1 MESSVSFRVLEK
13 IKSAILRTDEKIGQ
27 TIRVPINWRRAGVVT
42 FDVTIADIAFFFKV
56 DEAVLLT
63 SLAEELGVLAVEENV
78 ELAVAIPVHEAE
90 FAAAAFAGGS
100 GVELQEL
107 TVLVGKDA
115 PWGLEAARRT
125 FEKGK
130 VAFVVEH
137 DEVG

>member
-42 FDVTIADIAFFFKV
+42 FDVTIADIAFLFKV

-63 SLAEELGVLAVEENV
+63 SLAEELGVLAVEEDV

-90 FAAAAFAGGS
+90 FASATFARAA
-100 GVELQEL
+100 VIEVQQL
-107 TVLVGKDA
+107 TVMIRKDA
-115 PWGLEAARRT
+115 LGWL
-125 FEKGK
+125 
-130 VAFVVEH
+130 
-137 DEVG
+137 

>member
-90 FAAAAFAGGS
+90 FAAAAFTGGAV
-100 GVELQEL
+100 VELQEL
-107 TVLVGKDA
+107 AVGIGKDA
-115 PWGLEAARRT
+115 LRWL
-125 FEKGK
+125 
-130 VAFVVEH
+130 
-137 DEVG
+137 